1 MQWKSGAL
9 SLAEGLEGLLL
20 GDSFRG
26 EPALGGRDLR
36 DGLIFMN
43 QAPPC
48 QARHLLP
55 GGRSL
60 LSLALLH
67 LASCSGTQQPC
78 PHFHPEA
85 GYVRE
90 TQSGLDSRG

>member
-43 QAPPC
+43 QAPPV
-48 QARHLLP
+48 RP
-55 GGRSL
+55 GISSL
-60 LSLALLH
+60 
-67 LASCSGTQQPC
+67 G
-78 PHFHPEA
+78 A
-85 GYVRE
+85 GACYHWPFF
-90 TQSGLDSRG
+90 T